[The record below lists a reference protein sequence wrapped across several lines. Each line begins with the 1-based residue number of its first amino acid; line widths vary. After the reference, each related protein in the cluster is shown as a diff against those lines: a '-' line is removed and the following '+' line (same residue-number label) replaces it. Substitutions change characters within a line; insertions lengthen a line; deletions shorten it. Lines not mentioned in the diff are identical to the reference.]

1 MTRKVLIA
9 ALPILILLA
18 IPFLLRPR
26 GTQADPASGEADKL
40 VMITA
45 HNESIRYEYEQAFR
59 KYYRKRFGRD
69 VTIDFRSPGGT
80 SDIVRYIADRFE
92 AEFRREFEANPAN
105 GEWTAETAEAF
116 ANPAV
121 DRDPAA
127 SPAAKRAR
135 KLFLKSDTGI
145 GIDLMAGGGTFDMA
159 RNAARGFAVDGGLR
173 QRHPEYFDPAV
184 IPQSFGGDEL
194 YDKQGRYYGVVLST
208 FGICYNSD
216 RVREL
221 GDGAP
226 PKRWADLGEPRFYN
240 TLSLA
245 DPSKSGSVNK
255 CFEILIQQCMA
266 DANDPVAGWENG
278 LNLTKRIFAN
288 ARNLTDAAGK
298 IPHDV
303 ATGNAAAGVAIDT
316 YGFTEQEWNELQFD
330 GKPHFFYVP
339 PEGGTAISADPIQL
353 LRGAP
358 NRKVAEAFLDFVLSK
373 EGQLLHSLKPG
384 APDGP
389 LKHALRRPTIRRD
402 LYGTE
407 YREHRTDP
415 GYNPYESGANFV
427 YRAQWT
433 GPYYS
438 LLRILIKCIALE
450 PQAELQRAW
459 RAILDAGGPEKVPE
473 AMAAFNR
480 LPFSYRDID
489 EANRLIRKGKDR
501 TAVDVAATC
510 RAWSEGAR
518 ANYLEAER
526 LAKQGR

>member
-1 MTRKVLIA
+1 M
-9 ALPILILLA
+9 
-18 IPFLLRPR
+18 
-26 GTQADPASGEADKL
+26 
-40 VMITA
+40 
-45 HNESIRYEYEQAFR
+45 
-59 KYYRKRFGRD
+59 
-69 VTIDFRSPGGT
+69 
-80 SDIVRYIADRFE
+80 
-92 AEFRREFEANPAN
+92 
-105 GEWTAETAEAF
+105 
-116 ANPAV
+116 
-121 DRDPAA
+121 
-127 SPAAKRAR
+127 
-135 KLFLKSDTGI
+135 
-145 GIDLMAGGGTFDMA
+145 
-159 RNAARGFAVDGGLR
+159 
-173 QRHPEYFDPAV
+173 
-184 IPQSFGGDEL
+184 
-194 YDKQGRYYGVVLST
+194 
-208 FGICYNSD
+208 
-216 RVREL
+216 
-221 GDGAP
+221 
-226 PKRWADLGEPRFYN
+226 
-240 TLSLA
+240 
-245 DPSKSGSVNK
+245 
-255 CFEILIQQCMA
+255 
-266 DANDPVAGWENG
+266 
-278 LNLTKRIFAN
+278 
-288 ARNLTDAAGK
+288 
-298 IPHDV
+298 
-303 ATGNAAAGVAIDT
+303 
-316 YGFTEQEWNELQFD
+316 QFD

-402 LYGTE
+402 LYGAE

>member
-1 MTRKVLIA
+1 M
-9 ALPILILLA
+9 
-18 IPFLLRPR
+18 
-26 GTQADPASGEADKL
+26 
-40 VMITA
+40 
-45 HNESIRYEYEQAFR
+45 
-59 KYYRKRFGRD
+59 
-69 VTIDFRSPGGT
+69 
-80 SDIVRYIADRFE
+80 
-92 AEFRREFEANPAN
+92 
-105 GEWTAETAEAF
+105 
-116 ANPAV
+116 